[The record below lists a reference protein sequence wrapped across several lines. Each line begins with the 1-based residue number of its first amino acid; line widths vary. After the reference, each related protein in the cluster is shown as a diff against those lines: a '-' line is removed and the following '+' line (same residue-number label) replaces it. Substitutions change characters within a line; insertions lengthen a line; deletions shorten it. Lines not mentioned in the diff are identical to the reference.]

1 MKVVTRDQMKQLDKM
16 AIEEFGIP
24 GIVLMENAALAVFE
38 EVMKSLEKKENKEV
52 VIVCGRGNNGGDGFA
67 VARHLANKDISVKV
81 CIMGNPSLIDGD
93 AKINYEIIHKMK
105 IEIHP
110 LAGVNNLKKFSDIVR
125 ECGVIVDAIF
135 GTGLNSEVDSF
146 IKEIIYIMNASE
158 KEVIS
163 IDIPSGISAEDG
175 TVCGAAVCAHKTVVL
190 QLPKVGNMNY
200 PGNEYNGQ
208 IILKD
213 IGIPR
218 AAMEHMNLTINL
230 ITKDM
235 IKDILPLRKKNT
247 YKGDY
252 GKVYL
257 VAGSTG
263 MTGAAMLACEAALR
277 SGAGLLKIPVPQSLN
292 TIMEVR
298 LTEAITLPLPDFNK
312 GVLGIGDIQ
321 KVINTM
327 KEADVIGIGPGSGQ
341 SREIEEFLR
350 NIFEHF
356 TKPIVLDADALNALA
371 KRKELLELI
380 KSPVVITPHIGEMAR
395 LTGLDMEYIRNNR
408 MKTALEYAK
417 KWKMTVL
424 LKGARTI
431 VVGPNGEAYINE
443 TGNPGMATAGS
454 GDVLTGIIT
463 GFIAQGIEPTKAA
476 IAAAYVHGCAGDK
489 AAEKFGEYGLIAG
502 DMVKELPFV
511 IKELVG
517 R

>member
-1 MKVVTRDQMKQLDKM
+1 MKIVTSEQMKQVDRT
-16 AIEEFGIP
+16 AIQEFGIP
-24 GIVLMENAALAVFE
+24 GIVLMENAGLSVLE
-38 EVMKSLEKKENKEV
+38 EVMKSLKDKTNQEV
-52 VIVCGRGNNGGDGFA
+52 VIVCGRGNNGGDGFV
-67 VARHLANKDISVKV
+67 VARHLANKGVPVKV

-93 AKINYEIIHKMK
+93 AKTNYEMIHKIK
-105 IEIHP
+105 VEIYP
-110 LAGVNNLKKFSDIVR
+110 LAGVNNLKKFADLVK
-125 ECGVIVDAIF
+125 ECSIIVDAVF
-135 GTGLNSEVDSF
+135 GTGLNSEIDNF
-146 IKEIIYIMNASE
+146 IKEIIDIINASG

-163 IDIPSGISAEDG
+163 IDLPSGICGNDG
-175 TVCGAAVCAHKTVVL
+175 TVCGIAVRAYKTIVL
-190 QLPKVGNMNY
+190 QLPKLGNINY

-213 IGIPR
+213 ISIPP
-218 AAMEHMNLTINL
+218 AAIDQMNLMMNL
-230 ITKDM
+230 ITQDTVKN
-235 IKDILPLRKKNT
+235 ILPMRKKDT

-252 GKVYL
+252 GKAYI

-298 LTEAITLPLPDFNK
+298 LTEAITLPLPDLNK
-312 GVLGIGDIQ
+312 GVLGISDIQ

-341 SREIEEFLR
+341 SREIEELLR

-371 KRKELLELI
+371 KRKELFQCI

-395 LTGLDMEYIRNNR
+395 LTELDIEYIRKQR
-408 MKTALEYAK
+408 IKVAVDFAK
-417 KWKMTVL
+417 KWKITVL
-424 LKGARTI
+424 LKGTKTI
-431 VVGPNGEAYINE
+431 VAGPNGEVYINE

-463 GFIAQGIEPTKAA
+463 GFIAQGIEPTKAT
-476 IAAAYVHGCAGDK
+476 IAAVYVHGCAGDRV
-489 AAEKFGEYGLIAG
+489 AERLGEYGMIAG

-511 IKELVG
+511 IKDIVG